1 MVELIGLIAGS
12 AATNAQKKQALVNA
26 KKGKSKEQCDAIEF
40 FAEEL
45 GGTGCGCLGGRNR
58 VITMEEYQKRVA
70 NYCNN
75 LNLKTKAMAKIGLDE
90 SEISEI
96 PPICLSSYVFDD
108 SVYVKVENGVA
119 VSSQYCVSWIF
130 FSSTQM
136 YTYSFIFDMTS
147 DNTWELTND
156 FFYQDI
162 TCFTTESKVVEKIV
176 SEMGKGCLKS
186 KESVFKQ
193 NYVVDTLKIVVPNST
208 YSVTMRDAGAQAS
221 SIQAAKAMLRERK
234 FIK

>member
-1 MVELIGLIAGS
+1 MSGLLGLAAGS
-12 AATNAQKKQALVNA
+12 AVNNAQAKQALSNL
-26 KKGKSKEQCDAIEF
+26 KKGKTKEQCEVIDF
-40 FAEEL
+40 FAEDF
-45 GGTGCGCLGGRNR
+45 GGAGCGCLNKSR
-58 VITMEEYQKRVA
+58 VITMDEYQKRVA
-70 NYCNN
+70 AYCNN
-75 LNLKTKAMAKIGLDE
+75 FNIKAKAMAKIGLDE

-96 PPICLSSYVFDD
+96 PPICLSSYVFDGD
-108 SVYVKVENGVA
+108 VYIKVENGVA

-136 YTYSFIFDMTS
+136 YTYKFIFDMVS
-147 DNTWELTND
+147 DNLWEITND

-186 KESVFKQ
+186 KENVFKQ
-193 NYVVDTLKIVVPNST
+193 NYVVDTLKIIVPNSSYT
-208 YSVTMRDAGAQAS
+208 VSMRDAGSQAN